1 MTLELGI
8 HLAWFARYQNQPFFA
23 KISQI
28 SHFWVVDTFAP
39 GLFCNLHIFADDF
52 REYQPIQEKRI
63 DYATSC
69 PTIEV
74 VTQMHII
81 YHTHYQVSTNDFP
94 RYCSLKKLLDA
105 KCKSFENFEPKTQF

>member
-63 DYATSC
+63 DDATSC
-69 PTIEV
+69 PTI
-74 VTQMHII
+74 TQ
-81 YHTHYQVSTNDFP
+81 VNDLLLELTSKNF
-94 RYCSLKKLLDA
+94 YLTLTAKKFA
-105 KCKSFENFEPKTQF
+105 GKQFEQDVFAQMLS

>member
-39 GLFCNLHIFADDF
+39 GVFCNLHIFADDF

-63 DYATSC
+63 DDATYC
-69 PTIEV
+69 PTNIV
-74 VTQMHII
+74 SCI
-81 YHTHYQVSTNDFP
+81 YIYFTHRWFHSI
-94 RYCSLKKLLDA
+94 
-105 KCKSFENFEPKTQF
+105 